1 MVRTKCYLL
10 NEIKQN
16 MRAFYLISAMGF
28 ILLGGCDAITNVNGS
43 FEESPE
49 SGRLLE
55 GSAQREDFPQLRYFR
70 FHLKQ
75 FGDEIGGIFESFD
88 TSSYA
93 IFSRIPVSM
102 SVAMR
107 AYYCGR
113 IDYGYVRDDK
123 VQILFTDRE
132 QRRWMYYGDL
142 GGPQISGALVRVDV
156 SGNEFV
162 TDDAY
167 AYAMPQDAA
176 YLSNGGAP
184 ESEMILQRMEDV
196 EHTLDCIYH
205 VVKTEVEVVIPES
218 LRVHCKGICSN
229 LKLAVIGSV
238 PMSADDAEAASPPS
252 LYEVVSLTITEPDMT
267 NASVRKIMLRDDIQ
281 VISGSID
288 SDFIA
293 TLWLYDDLD
302 DSGSWSSDEPIYAS
316 LKDEILIFGKRSEES
331 GLGRRSYV
339 GVLPEWAAKE
349 AGKAYQIFSD
359 GGRHHWDALHVRSI
373 GLPNTW
379 GTLPIIDDKVAS
391 RVTLHPIEQEPGVD
405 YCYFNVRAQSEKFPA
420 CTSMVPVLLYDFYG
434 E

>member
-1 MVRTKCYLL
+1 
-10 NEIKQN
+10 

-28 ILLGGCDAITNVNGS
+28 ILLGGCDATTDVNGS
-43 FEESPE
+43 FEESSV

-55 GSAQREDFPQLRYFR
+55 GSAARDAFPQLRYFR

-75 FGDEIGGIFESFD
+75 FGDEVGGIFESFD
-88 TSSYA
+88 TTSYS

-102 SVAMR
+102 GVAMR

-113 IDYGYVRDDK
+113 IDYGYVRGDN

-142 GGPQISGALVRVDV
+142 SDSQISGALVRVDV

-184 ESEMILQRMEDV
+184 ESEMVLQRMEDA
-196 EHTLDCIYH
+196 EHSLDCIYQIA
-205 VVKTEVEVVIPES
+205 KTEVEVVIPES
-218 LRVHCKGICSN
+218 LRAHCRGICSN
-229 LKLAVIGSV
+229 LKLAVIGSF
-238 PMSADDAEAASPPS
+238 PMSAQEAEAATPPA
-252 LYEVVSLTITEPDMT
+252 LYEVVSLTVTQPDMT
-267 NASVRKIMLRDDIQ
+267 NDSVRKMVLRDDVQ

-288 SDFIA
+288 SNFIA

-302 DSGSWSSDEPIYAS
+302 DSGSWSSEEPIYAT
-316 LKDEILIFGKRSEES
+316 LKDVILIFGKRSVETS
-331 GLGRRSYV
+331 LGRRYYT
-339 GVLPEWAAKE
+339 GILPEWAVAE
-349 AGKAYQIFSD
+349 AGKSYQIFSD
-359 GGRHHWDALHVRSI
+359 SVRHHWDALHVRSI

-379 GTLPIIDDKVAS
+379 GTLPIIDDKVMS
-391 RVTLHPIEQEPGVD
+391 RVNLHPIEQETGED
-405 YCYFNVRAQSEKFPA
+405 YCYFNTRAQSEKFPA
-420 CTSMVPVLLYDFYG
+420 CTSMVPVLLYDYYVS